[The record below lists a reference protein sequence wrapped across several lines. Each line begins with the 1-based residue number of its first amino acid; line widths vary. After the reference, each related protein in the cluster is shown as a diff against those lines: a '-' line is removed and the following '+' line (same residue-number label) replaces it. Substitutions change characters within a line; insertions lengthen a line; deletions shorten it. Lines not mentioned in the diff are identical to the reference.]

1 MNPPLQSMAAPH
13 KVCKIFL
20 TPADALR
27 TNRLKA
33 APLQSNRHQATSSD
47 GVLQSFVPADLE

>member
-1 MNPPLQSMAAPH
+1 MAAPH

-33 APLQSNRHQATSSD
+33 APLHSNRHQATSSD
-47 GVLQSFVPADLE
+47 GVLQSFVPAHLE

>member
-1 MNPPLQSMAAPH
+1 MAAPH

-20 TPADALR
+20 TPADPLR